1 MVDVVGPGQ
10 SVIYNY
16 TKKLET
22 GHLLSLRA
30 SEVVWRGSEST
41 LALWGTD
48 EHTLG
53 LISVELQPIVGHPVI
68 GNFETV
74 LK

>member
-1 MVDVVGPGQ
+1 MRWV
-10 SVIYNY
+10 
-16 TKKLET
+16 
-22 GHLLSLRA
+22 R
-30 SEVVWRGSEST
+30 RGSESS